1 MFALSVSISTSS
13 SPSETSSPGDL
24 SQRRTVP
31 SSIESERRGMTISVA
46 TSYSDPSSVASA
58 ALTTCSGC
66 GIAACSSRFA

>member
-13 SPSETSSPGDL
+13 SPSETSSPGAF

-31 SSIESERRGMTISVA
+31 SSIESERRGMTMSVA
-46 TSYSDPSSVASA
+46 NYNAPSSVASA

-66 GIAACSSRFA
+66 GIAACSSRFE